1 MGKIVSG
8 ITDAVGLTDSEAG
21 ARAVASGTS
30 QQVAAQREALQYM
43 KEREAVPQQYRESSL
58 GLLGG
63 FFGLN
68 QGAGGGTPKP
78 QRSDYDS
85 GRSGSGLYGRASQQL
100 NDQAY
105 QRDLAEWE
113 STARASQGPSQQEA
127 MQRIQNNPIYQATV
141 GQLPQQE
148 EAILRNRS
156 ATGALQ
162 TGGTDLMLAQ
172 NQQNNQ
178 LNAFQNVLG
187 GLQGFASLPSNANNI
202 ANSISGIGV
211 TQRQGTIGEAQSLAA
226 GQQAVFEQATGA
238 AKTAAQLISFSDIR
252 LKTNV
257 KPAGTCY
264 GQSWFTW
271 DWNKVALSLG
281 LSGSSEGVIAD
292 KLLQTRPDLVGSKD
306 GYLTVNYEGLRND

>member
-1 MGKIVSG
+1 MGKMVSG
-8 ITDAVGLTDSEAG
+8 ITDGLGLTDSEAG

-43 KEREAVPQQYRESSL
+43 KEREAIPQQYREGSL

-78 QRSDYDS
+78 QRSDYNW
-85 GRSGSGLYGRASQQL
+85 GRSGSGLLGRASQQV

-105 QRDLAEWE
+105 QKDLAEWE

-148 EAILRNRS
+148 EAILRNQS
-156 ATGALQ
+156 ATGALRS
-162 TGGTDLMLAQ
+162 GGTDMMLAQ
-172 NQQNNQ
+172 NQSNNQ
-178 LNAFQNVLG
+178 LNAYQNVLG
-187 GLQGFASLPSNANNI
+187 GLQGFASLPSNSSNI

-226 GQQAVFEQATGA
+226 GQQAVFDQVTGGIKAYA
-238 AKTAAQLISFSDIR
+238 AF
-252 LKTNV
+252 
-257 KPAGTCY
+257 
-264 GQSWFTW
+264 
-271 DWNKVALSLG
+271 
-281 LSGSSEGVIAD
+281 
-292 KLLQTRPDLVGSKD
+292 
-306 GYLTVNYEGLRND
+306 